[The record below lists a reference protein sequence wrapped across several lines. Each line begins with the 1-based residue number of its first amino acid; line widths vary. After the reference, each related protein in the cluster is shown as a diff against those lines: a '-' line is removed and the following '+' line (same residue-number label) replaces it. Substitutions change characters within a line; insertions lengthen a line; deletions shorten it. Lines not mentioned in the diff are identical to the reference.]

1 MIIEGKPEDVDL
13 SPEHYHIDPSDCP
26 NLYEELEP
34 PDEPLDG
41 EWLVSMVISLDTAYS
56 IAQIESL
63 LREPKKILNGCIK
76 KLSTDLKNSRGK
88 VSWDIRHL

>member
-13 SPEHYHIDPSDCP
+13 SPEHYDIDPSDCP

-41 EWLVSMVISLDTAYS
+41 KWLVSMIMSLDTAYS
-56 IAQIESL
+56 IVEIELL
-63 LREPKKILNGCIK
+63 LREPKKILNGVDQK
-76 KLSTDLKNSRGK
+76 PSTGLKSVLGK
-88 VSWDIRHL
+88 VSLDIP